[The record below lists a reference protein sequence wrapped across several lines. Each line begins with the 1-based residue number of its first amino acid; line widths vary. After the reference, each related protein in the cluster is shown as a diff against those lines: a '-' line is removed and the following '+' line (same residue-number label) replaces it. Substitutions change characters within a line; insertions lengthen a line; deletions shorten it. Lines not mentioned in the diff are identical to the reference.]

1 MVRTSR
7 CGRDNP
13 GSNRGSGSC
22 FTCSAH
28 TTPHRA
34 TLGVEC
40 SYNVSG
46 SRQLRNGNWRAKQS
60 AFHQL
65 GGNSLFGVN
74 SK

>member
-13 GSNRGSGSC
+13 GSIPGSDSQ
-22 FTCSAH
+22 FSYSAH

-34 TLGVEC
+34 TLDVEC

-46 SRQLRNGNWRAKQS
+46 SRQLRDGNWRAKQS
-60 AFHQL
+60 AFHEL
-65 GGNSLFGVN
+65 DCNSLFGVN